1 MIPVGGRPLIGHA
14 LDRFRAVGVRQATV
28 LINEGSD
35 DCRRWLSDHGDG
47 LDLDVIVRTTPS
59 SYASFEL
66 VAARLTGAR
75 AVITTVDAIMALD
88 AFHHFVGSA
97 ARFPND
103 AVVLG
108 LTDHVD
114 DENPLWATLNE
125 DGRVLRLGG
134 DQGSHVTAGLYWLP
148 AHRVARRRQASAVCA
163 TISHGWSTK
172 AGRSMA
178 LLCRWC
184 STSIGRATS
193 RPPSRPGSAALP
205 RTPAH
210 EQGASTCVGVL
221 REPAH
226 SPGRVEDDAAIMRRV
241 GEALTERGFSVEL
254 VAADAVTEAPSAN
267 LFVMCERGTV
277 LDRLAAME
285 KAGSIVV
292 NAPAAIRN
300 TYRHRMVELFARH
313 RVAAPMSWIVAADAN
328 RSRPADCAWIKRYDF
343 HATQRDDVMYAASET
358 GWREAL
364 RRFAERGIPF
374 VVAQEHV
381 AGDLVKFY
389 GVRNGA
395 GARDANWF
403 QWFYHRDKGM
413 LGHAFDPA
421 RLSEAA
427 LHAAAALG
435 LEIFGGDAV
444 IRANGEPMIIDL
456 NAWPSYALYRDRAA
470 EAIADCLTERF
481 RRRPRLVASARN

>member
-1 MIPVGGRPLIGHA
+1 M
-14 LDRFRAVGVRQATV
+14 
-28 LINEGSD
+28 N
-35 DCRRWLSDHGDG
+35 
-47 LDLDVIVRTTPS
+47 
-59 SYASFEL
+59 
-66 VAARLTGAR
+66 
-75 AVITTVDAIMALD
+75 
-88 AFHHFVGSA
+88 
-97 ARFPND
+97 
-103 AVVLG
+103 LG
-108 LTDHVD
+108 
-114 DENPLWATLNE
+114 P
-125 DGRVLRLGG
+125 
-134 DQGSHVTAGLYWLP
+134 
-148 AHRVARRRQASAVCA
+148 
-163 TISHGWSTK
+163 
-172 AGRSMA
+172 
-178 LLCRWC
+178 
-184 STSIGRATS
+184 
-193 RPPSRPGSAALP
+193 
-205 RTPAH
+205 
-210 EQGASTCVGVL
+210 TCVGVL

-226 SPGRVEDDAAIMRRV
+226 SPGRVEDDAAIMSRV
-241 GEALTERGFSVEL
+241 GEALEERGFSVEL
-254 VAADAVTEAPSAN
+254 VAADALMEAPSAN

-285 KAGSIVV
+285 KAGSVVV
-292 NAPAAIRN
+292 NAPAAVRN

-313 RVAAPMSWIVAADAN
+313 RVPAPMSWIVAADAN
-328 RSRPADCAWIKRYDF
+328 KLRPADCAWVKRYDF

-395 GARDANWF
+395 GTKGANWF

-444 IRANGEPMIIDL
+444 IKANGEPMIIDL

-470 EAIADCLTERF
+470 QAIADCLTERF

>member
-1 MIPVGGRPLIGHA
+1 M
-14 LDRFRAVGVRQATV
+14 
-28 LINEGSD
+28 N
-35 DCRRWLSDHGDG
+35 
-47 LDLDVIVRTTPS
+47 
-59 SYASFEL
+59 
-66 VAARLTGAR
+66 TG
-75 AVITTVDAIMALD
+75 
-88 AFHHFVGSA
+88 
-97 ARFPND
+97 P
-103 AVVLG
+103 
-108 LTDHVD
+108 
-114 DENPLWATLNE
+114 
-125 DGRVLRLGG
+125 
-134 DQGSHVTAGLYWLP
+134 
-148 AHRVARRRQASAVCA
+148 
-163 TISHGWSTK
+163 
-172 AGRSMA
+172 
-178 LLCRWC
+178 
-184 STSIGRATS
+184 
-193 RPPSRPGSAALP
+193 
-205 RTPAH
+205 
-210 EQGASTCVGVL
+210 TCVGVL

-226 SPGRVEDDAAIMRRV
+226 SPGRVEDDAAIMSRV

-254 VAADAVTEAPSAN
+254 IAADAVMEASSPN
-267 LFVMCERGTV
+267 VFVMCERGTA

-292 NAPAAIRN
+292 NAPGAIRN
-300 TYRHRMVELFARH
+300 TYRHRMVELFAQH
-313 RVAAPMSWIVAADAN
+313 RVPAPLSWIVAADAN
-328 RSRPADCAWIKRYDF
+328 KPRPADCAWVKRYDF

-395 GARDANWF
+395 GTKDANWF

-413 LGHAFDPA
+413 LGHCFDPA

-435 LEIFGGDAV
+435 LDIFGGDAV
-444 IRANGEPMIIDL
+444 IKANGEPKIIDL

-470 EAIADCLTERF
+470 QAIADCLTERF